1 MSNKSFKKPD
11 LNGPRFRKEVYNI
24 FNPDFF
30 KSFKDKYPKY
40 KDLSEKDIREVIKKF
55 NVLFWETVID
65 KRDGVQFPE
74 GLGYLF
80 IGTCQTSKKSNV
92 DFGKSSKYGVT
103 VTNNNWGTDGKLA
116 KIFYTNYASK
126 YKFMN
131 RECWAF
137 IGCRNFKRHVAR
149 TYPENWTIYVQ
160 VDPMKKIRKIFQS
173 TVLKTIN
180 KRIEDKKLESYNE
193 FDL

>member
-1 MSNKSFKKPD
+1 MSNKTFKKPD
-11 LNGPRFRKEVYNI
+11 LKAPRFRKEVYNI
-24 FNPDFF
+24 LNPEFF
-30 KSFKDKYPKY
+30 KSFKTKYPKY
-40 KDLSEKDIREVIKKF
+40 SNVSDADIKKIIKKF

-92 DFGKSSKYGVT
+92 DFGKSNKYGVT

-126 YKFMN
+126 YKFTN

-137 IGCRNFKRHVAR
+137 IGCRNFKRTVAR

-173 TVLKTIN
+173 TVLKSMT
-180 KRIEDKKLESYNE
+180 KKIEDRKLENYNE